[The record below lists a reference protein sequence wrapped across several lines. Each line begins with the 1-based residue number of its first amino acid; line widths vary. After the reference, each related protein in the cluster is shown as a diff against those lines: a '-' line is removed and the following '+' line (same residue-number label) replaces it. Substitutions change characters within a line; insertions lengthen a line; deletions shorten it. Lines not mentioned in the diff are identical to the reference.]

1 MRKVRALLAAVL
13 VCGLLLKGV
22 DVFGADNPEMQ
33 VSSGTTEAV
42 PGEDIT
48 LTFSLAGYD
57 DIQEEIYA
65 LGATLEYDTD
75 IFESV
80 EESDFETLSGWDQLR
95 YNADNGQFAVINKNG
110 SMEDE
115 DAFQLTLTA
124 KAQAEIK
131 ETTITLKNVS
141 VSEGKEDLFLK
152 DTEFQMSVDSDEQPE
167 ENPGETPDAPD
178 GMPEGSEDVPEDDDG
193 VESGQDDQD
202 GISGNTEDPY
212 GDADGEDPVQM
223 TAEEQSGE
231 QKSVQT
237 GDTDAGEF
245 IFIMLLL
252 ISLSVLGGILIAR
265 KRKGNKN
272 GPQILA
278 GVILCSMLAISAG
291 TRTEAAGDKGDVDG
305 DGSIGYTDV
314 ELIQKHLINLE
325 ILGQD
330 AQESADLNDDGKLT
344 VTDLALLVRMI
355 ENRTDD
361 ETPPD
366 PEGPSEPGEPSEPE
380 KPTEPEEPTDPE
392 EPAEPENP
400 SDPEEPEEEIQEA
413 IELKDITDTTLY
425 YSEGGR
431 TEEIDILDITKGL
444 PEDPEN
450 YFAVIGM
457 ESLPDLYTG
466 ISEFRQEKSGTVS
479 AVIDQADVIRYDADG
494 NRIEEYAFPVAYRDK
509 EGEHPLIKSAQ
520 ELFDKMAADSKGTFE
535 LTEDLDA
542 SGISADAP
550 AVAGTFTGELDGNGF
565 RIRNLPTALF
575 GTLSGAHIHDLVIED
590 AAVTAQRSG
599 ILANFIQRQSIVE
612 NVFIVDSSVSNSVD
626 EMGAFAGKLSDS
638 TIRRSA
644 SVNVSLRGL
653 VAVGGIVGRTEAGAL
668 IEDCYVTGK
677 VQGTYDHPSL
687 GARTGGIT
695 GWHGGGKISRCYT
708 NAEIIAPAKKGNG
721 GIIGGPNTGSPV
733 IEYSLSMS
741 TGAGY
746 RIAGFDVLDG
756 VKEVYEYS
764 GSGSAT
770 NVTESNGDNV
780 KETDA
785 VYERTFYE
793 DTLGFDGKVWDLEGL
808 ALKKLPMLA
817 DSPVEDNNYGIPS
830 YSEVKRH
837 EDYQAERETAY
848 ANMAEI
854 MPFADTAL
862 WVEYG
867 NGLFGSDPLA
877 AKKIKY
883 VLPLDGQGTYV
894 AGIHRETPG
903 RAVKIRVIFE
913 DDTRQEYSLT
923 EAKLVGNIVAS
934 YGIEGQKFPY
944 QFHNYAAAFD
954 ESVLSGLTALAS
966 GYDYNTEIAGIT
978 QEDESRLYTDY
989 YNESV
994 KGKLERVLADLF
1006 TSQER
1011 YPSYCAHPAVKALTE
1026 ERMKD
1031 EEELKR
1037 CLYSYNYYDKWY
1049 HIDYDGVV
1057 LSDLMFF
1064 GKEVLS
1070 EDINAS
1076 ELTEQLLNA
1085 SSDWRAT
1092 KQTVTFYNN
1101 VLKNI
1106 TGKDFMEFLGGFS
1119 KSIAGYG
1126 DANAWFADTFGGIL
1140 VEQNA
1145 AGDEGRIRYRIWDN
1159 LKGLPESRKNIVLP
1173 VLTAPQEDMYLIS
1186 VPSQIVIGSM
1196 NRYET
1201 YLKKDGQ
1208 ERERVRT
1215 IAEEYAGKMGIL
1227 YGVSSQ
1233 WMSNSAEQLNSFVN
1247 LQFDTRLSF
1256 PESPAASA
1264 GAQEKGAT
1272 RDPVMKWVYES
1283 VDMLSALNG
1292 SAAVADGTIVI
1303 WMWSPALGTDD
1314 YTFFTFSHETAH
1326 NQDGKYFYGGAGRRI
1341 GTGGEAHAD
1350 GNIAQ
1355 EMRDGIMVFNI
1366 SKKMDIGTEMT
1377 NNFSYERINSA
1388 EKVHSYYKK
1397 MFETGYV
1404 LDYLAAHAFF
1414 ELTPQQQAAVA
1425 VQAEHTA
1432 GGSAS
1437 MSTTYKKLTA
1447 EEIGAMNLNSMEALW
1462 DHKISIRNAA
1472 SYPEKV
1478 GTATDGSYG
1487 FESFYTM
1494 NWYQSHNDSGSPDT
1508 HSFKRLGQEMLALA
1522 GYEKGYQVYI
1532 SALSENDLDAL
1543 RKITGDPNITW
1554 RDYKLNRYRDVAQKL
1569 DKIPYFDKDAVIAQF
1584 KAAFEADTV
1593 NGNTNRSFE
1602 TKRMIYGM
1610 VKRVTGDFENGGIY
1624 ESPAVIPVTSAE
1636 ELVQY
1641 AAQNP
1646 YGYYRLEQDIDF
1658 TNVTASGGSYIP
1670 GRFIGVVDGN
1680 GHSVTGMKYPMFGD
1694 LQYAQVT
1701 DLTISAPSY
1710 AGDAQALFA
1719 VKTKK
1724 VTLGNVKVEGT
1735 DMPLPLVKNKTE
1747 GYYEYGDM
1755 SVTVDDRKITTV
1767 EEFLAIGNSAESLK
1781 KQYVLEAD
1789 LDFGSSAASDFAVAG
1804 TFSGELA
1811 GNGHTIFGLDAVLF
1825 ETMDGALVSDLTIQG
1840 TNLTRNTQKGALAN
1854 DIRNSIVEDIRVK
1867 DLTIQN
1873 DANQTGGLAGTI
1885 SNSEIRRISAENL
1898 SIRSNNTIG
1907 GIAGQFDGRIMED
1920 CIVTGSIEGTSSHQM
1935 GARIGGITGW
1945 QGGGIMRR
1953 VATKVSITAPDPVGN
1968 GGIIGGPQSGSATVE
1983 SAVSLSTGANAN
1995 RISGWDV
2002 LGITSSAYEL
2012 ETSDSQSNMN
2022 ETNTDR
2028 VFSVT
2033 EEQTK
2038 EKAFYTEILGWSED
2052 VWSFDNLAAD
2062 GIPALKM
2069 L

>member
-1 MRKVRALLAAVL
+1 MRKVRALLAAAVL
-13 VCGLLLKGV
+13 ICGLLWI
-22 DVFGADNPEMQ
+22 GADVSGADDPEMQ
-33 VSSGTTEAV
+33 VSSETTEAA
-42 PGEDIT
+42 PGDEIIF
-48 LTFSLAGYD
+48 TFSLAGYD
-57 DIQEEIYA
+57 DIREGIYA
-65 LGATLEYDTD
+65 LKATLEYDTD
-75 IFESV
+75 IFEV
-80 EESDFETLSGWDQLR
+80 AEESDFEASSGWEQLR
-95 YNADNGQFAVINKNG
+95 YNAYNGQFAVINKSG
-110 SMEDE
+110 SMKDE

-124 KAQAEIK
+124 KEQAEVK
-131 ETTITLKNVS
+131 ETTIILKDIS
-141 VSEGKEDLFLK
+141 VSEGMEDIFLK
-152 DTEFQMSVDSDEQPE
+152 DTEFRMTVNSDEQPE
-167 ENPGETPDAPD
+167 NGGGEGIPGRPDKTPENSDEETEIPEGNPEETPEGPD
-178 GMPEGSEDVPEDDDG
+178 VVPGGTGEVSGDDSAHLSAIQQSEEY
-193 VESGQDDQD
+193 E
-202 GISGNTEDPY
+202 
-212 GDADGEDPVQM
+212 
-223 TAEEQSGE
+223 
-231 QKSVQT
+231 SVQT
-237 GDTDAGEF
+237 GDTNAGAF
-245 IFIMLLL
+245 FFIMMFLA
-252 ISLSVLGGILIAR
+252 SLSILGGILFTRTR
-265 KRKGNKN
+265 KRKQNKN
-272 GPQILA
+272 GPKLLA
-278 GVILCSMLAISAG
+278 GLILCSMLAVSAG
-291 TRTEAAGDKGDVDG
+291 VRTEAATEKGDVDG
-305 DGSIGYTDV
+305 NGNIDYTDV
-314 ELIQKHLINLE
+314 ELIQRHLIDLE
-325 ILGQD
+325 LLGQD
-330 AQESADLNDDGKLT
+330 TQEPADLNDDGQLT
-344 VTDLALLVRMI
+344 VTDLALLVRRI
-355 ENRTDD
+355 ENLP
-361 ETPPD
+361 ESGD
-366 PEGPSEPGEPSEPE
+366 PSEPSEPE
-380 KPTEPEEPTDPE
+380 KPEKPTEPGE
-392 EPAEPENP
+392 P
-400 SDPEEPEEEIQEA
+400 SDPEAERQEA

-425 YSEGGR
+425 YSGDGK

-450 YFAVIGM
+450 YYAVIGM

-466 ISEFRQEKSGTVS
+466 ISEFRQEESKTVS
-479 AVIDQADVIRYDADG
+479 AVIDLENVIRYDADG
-494 NRIEEYAFPVAYRDK
+494 NRIEEYSFPVAYRDK
-509 EGEHPLIKSAQ
+509 DGEHPLIKSAQ
-520 ELFDKMAADSKGTFE
+520 ELFDKMAADPKGTFE
-535 LTEDLDA
+535 LSEDLDA
-542 SGISADAP
+542 SDISADAP
-550 AVAGTFTGELDGNGF
+550 AIAGTFTGELDGNGF
-565 RIRNLPTALF
+565 RIRNLSTPLF

-590 AAVTAQRSG
+590 ASITAQKSG
-599 ILANFIQRQSIVE
+599 ILSDSIQKQSLVE

-626 EMGAFAGKLSDS
+626 GMGAFAGKLSDS

-653 VAVGGIVGRTEAGAL
+653 VAVGGIVGKTETGAL

-708 NAEIIAPAKKGNG
+708 KAEIVAPAKKGNG

-756 VKEVYEYS
+756 LKEVYEYS

-770 NVTESNGDNV
+770 NVTDSNGNNV

-793 DTLGFDGKVWDLEGL
+793 NTLGFDGKVWDLSGL
-808 ALKKLPMLA
+808 VLKKLPQLS
-817 DSPVEDNNYGIPS
+817 DSPVWDNNGIPS

-867 NGLFGSDPLA
+867 NGLSASDDLA

-883 VLPLDGQGTYV
+883 VIPLDEQGAYV
-894 AGIHRETPG
+894 AGIHRKTLDK
-903 RAVKIRVIFE
+903 AVKIRIIFE
-913 DDTRQEYSLT
+913 DDTRQDHALT
-923 EAKLVGNIVAS
+923 EPRLVGNIVAS
-934 YGIEGQKFPY
+934 YGIEGQQFPY
-944 QFHNYAAAFD
+944 QFHNYAAAFGENVISD
-954 ESVLSGLTALAS
+954 LTALAS
-966 GYDYNTEIAGIT
+966 AYDYNIEIAGIT

-994 KGKLERVLADLF
+994 QGKLERILSDLY
-1006 TSQER
+1006 TSQEN
-1011 YPSYCAHPAVKALTE
+1011 YPSYCSHPAVQALTE

-1031 EEELKR
+1031 EDTLKR
-1037 CLYSYNYYDKWY
+1037 HLYAYSYYDKWY
-1049 HIDYDGVV
+1049 HINYGGVI

-1064 GKEVLS
+1064 GKEVLP

-1076 ELTEQLLNA
+1076 ELTELLLNA

-1106 TGKDFMEFLGGFS
+1106 TGKDFMDFLGDFANSLG
-1119 KSIAGYG
+1119 GYKDG
-1126 DANAWFADTFGGIL
+1126 NAWFADTFDGIL

-1145 AGDEGRIRYRIWDN
+1145 TGDEGRIRYRIWDN
-1159 LKGLPESRKNIVLP
+1159 LKGLPDSRKNIVLP

-1201 YLKKDGQ
+1201 YLNKDGQ
-1208 ERERVRT
+1208 ERERIRA
-1215 IAEEYAGKMGIL
+1215 IAKEYAGKMGIF
-1227 YGVSSQ
+1227 YGVSSK
-1233 WMSNSAEQLNSFVN
+1233 WMSNSADQLNSFVN

-1256 PESPAASA
+1256 PESPAAAA
-1264 GAQEKGAT
+1264 GAQEKGVT

-1283 VDMLSALNG
+1283 VDMLNALND

-1303 WMWSPALGTDD
+1303 WMWSPALGTDN

-1326 NQDGKYFYGGAGRRI
+1326 NQDGRYFYGGAGRRK

-1366 SKKMDIGTEMT
+1366 SKNMDIGTEMT
-1377 NNFSYERINSA
+1377 NNFSYERIDSA

-1404 LDYLAAHAFF
+1404 LDYLAAQAFF

-1432 GGSAS
+1432 GGNAS

-1462 DHKISIRNAA
+1462 DHKISIRNAS

-1522 GYEKGYQVYI
+1522 GYEKGYQVYM

-1543 RKITGDPNITW
+1543 RKITGNPNITW
-1554 RDYKLNRYRDVAQKL
+1554 REYKLNRYREVEQKL
-1569 DKIPYFDKDAVIAQF
+1569 DQIPYFDKDAVIAQF

-1593 NGNTNRSFE
+1593 NGNTNQSFE

-1610 VKRVTGDFENGGIY
+1610 VKRVTGDFSTGGIY

-1636 ELVQY
+1636 ELIQY

-1658 TNVTASGGSYIP
+1658 TNVTVSGGSYIP
-1670 GRFIGVVDGN
+1670 GRFIGMVDGN
-1680 GHSVTGMKYPMFGD
+1680 GHSVTGMKYPLFGD

-1719 VKTKK
+1719 LKTKK

-1767 EEFLAIGNSAESLK
+1767 EEFLAIGDSAESLK

-1789 LDFGSSAASDFAVAG
+1789 LDFSSSVSSDFAVAG
-1804 TFSGELA
+1804 TFSGELD
-1811 GNGHTIFGLDAVLF
+1811 GNGHTISGLDAVLF
-1825 ETMDGALVSDLTIQG
+1825 ERMDGAFVSDLTIKG
-1840 TNLTRNTQKGALAN
+1840 TNLTQNAQKGALAN
-1854 DIRNSIVEDIRVK
+1854 DIRNSIVEDIRVTN
-1867 DLTIQN
+1867 LTIWN
-1873 DANQTGGLAGTI
+1873 DGNQVGGLAGII
-1885 SNSEIRRISAENL
+1885 SNSEIRRISMENL

-1920 CIVTGSIEGTSSHQM
+1920 CIVTGAIEGTIRHQM
-1935 GARIGGITGW
+1935 GARVGGITGW

-2002 LGITSSAYEL
+2002 LGIASSAYEL
-2012 ETSDSQSNMN
+2012 ETSDSQSSIN
-2022 ETNTDR
+2022 EANTDR
-2028 VFSVT
+2028 IFTFT
-2033 EEQTK
+2033 EEQAK
-2038 EKAFYTEILGWSED
+2038 EKAFYTETLGWSED
-2052 VWSFDNLAAD
+2052 VWSFNSLAAD
-2062 GIPALKM
+2062 GVPALKKP
-2069 L
+2069 

>member
-1 MRKVRALLAAVL
+1 MKTDTISPDNVKQKGLKQRMRKVRALLAAVL
-13 VCGLLLKGV
+13 VCGLLLKGA
-22 DVFGADNPEMQ
+22 DVFGANIPKIQ
-33 VSSGTTEAV
+33 VSSGTTEAA
-42 PGEDIT
+42 PGEKIT

-57 DIQEEIYA
+57 DIQEGIYA
-65 LGATLEYDTD
+65 LKATLEYDPD
-75 IFESV
+75 IFEAV
-80 EESDFETLSGWDQLR
+80 EEPDFETLSGWEQLQ
-95 YNADNGQFAVINKNG
+95 YNADNGQFAVINKSG
-110 SMEDE
+110 SVKNE
-115 DAFQLTLTA
+115 DAFRLTLTA

-131 ETTITLKNVS
+131 ETTILLKDIS
-141 VSEGKEDLFLK
+141 VSEGKEDIFLK
-152 DTEFQMSVDSDEQPE
+152 DTEFQMTVNSDEQPE
-167 ENPGETPDAPD
+167 NGGGEGVLEDPDETPEDSDEELKIPEKN
-178 GMPEGSEDVPEDDDG
+178 PEGSGEASDTDRED
-193 VESGQDDQD
+193 S
-202 GISGNTEDPY
+202 
-212 GDADGEDPVQM
+212 
-223 TAEEQSGE
+223 AERSSEQQSE
-231 QKSVQT
+231 EKENVQT
-237 GDTDAGEF
+237 GDTDAGVF
-245 IFIMLLL
+245 FFIMILLVSLL
-252 ISLSVLGGILIAR
+252 ILGGILITRTR
-265 KRKGNKN
+265 KKKQNKN
-272 GPQILA
+272 GPKLLA
-278 GVILCSMLAISAG
+278 GLILCSVLAVSAG
-291 TRTEAAGDKGDVDG
+291 VRAEAAAEKGDVDG
-305 DGSIGYTDV
+305 NGNIDYTDV
-314 ELIQKHLINLE
+314 ELIQRHLIELQLLE
-325 ILGQD
+325 QD
-330 AQESADLNDDGKLT
+330 AQEPADINDDGKLT
-344 VTDLALLVRMI
+344 LTDLALLVRRI
-355 ENRTDD
+355 ENLP
-361 ETPPD
+361 ESGD
-366 PEGPSEPGEPSEPE
+366 PSEPSEPE
-380 KPTEPEEPTDPE
+380 E
-392 EPAEPENP
+392 P
-400 SDPEEPEEEIQEA
+400 SDPEEEIQEA
-413 IELKDITDTTLY
+413 IELKDVTDTTLY
-425 YSEGGR
+425 YSGDGK

-565 RIRNLPTALF
+565 RIRNLPTSLF

-746 RIAGFDVLDG
+746 RIAGFDVLNG

-764 GSGSAT
+764 GSGSST
-770 NVTESNGDNV
+770 NVTEANGNSV

-793 DTLGFDGKVWDLEGL
+793 DTLGFDAEIWNLEGL
-808 ALKKLPMLA
+808 ALKKLPILS
-817 DSPVEDNNYGIPS
+817 DSPVEDNSYGIPS
-830 YSEVKRH
+830 YSEVKDY

-867 NGLFGSDPLA
+867 NGLSASDALA
-877 AKKIKY
+877 VKKIKY
-883 VLPLDGQGTYV
+883 VLPLDEQGAYV
-894 AGIHRETPG
+894 AGIHRESTD
-903 RAVKIRVIFE
+903 RAVKVRVVFE

-934 YGIEGQKFPY
+934 YGIEGQQFPY
-944 QFHNYAAAFD
+944 QFHNYAAAFN
-954 ESVLSGLTALAS
+954 ESVLSGLTALAFA
-966 GYDYNTEIAGIT
+966 YDYNTEIAGIT

-1037 CLYSYNYYDKWY
+1037 YLYSYNYYDKWY

-1119 KSIAGYG
+1119 KSIAGYE
-1126 DANAWFADTFGGIL
+1126 DANAWFADTFDGIL

-1208 ERERVRT
+1208 ERERVRA
-1215 IAEEYAGKMGIL
+1215 IAEEYAGKMGIF

-1256 PESPAASA
+1256 PESPVASA

-1404 LDYLAAHAFF
+1404 LDYLAAQAFF

-1569 DKIPYFDKDAVIAQF
+1569 DQIPYFDKDAVIAQF

-1593 NGNTNRSFE
+1593 NGNTNQSFE

-1610 VKRVTGDFENGGIY
+1610 VKRVTGDFSTGGIY
-1624 ESPAVIPVTSAE
+1624 ESPGVIPVTSAE
-1636 ELVQY
+1636 ELIQY

-1680 GHSVTGMKYPMFGD
+1680 GYSLTGMKYPLFGD

-1789 LDFGSSAASDFAVAG
+1789 LDFGSSASSDFAVAG

-1811 GNGHTIFGLDAVLF
+1811 GNGHTISGLDAVLF
-1825 ETMDGALVSDLTIQG
+1825 ERMDGASSLGPDDSEERTLLEIP
-1840 TNLTRNTQKGALAN
+1840 RKGALAN
-1854 DIRNSIVEDIRVK
+1854 DIRNSIVEDVRVK

-1873 DANQTGGLAGTI
+1873 DANQAGGLAGTI

-1907 GIAGQFDGRIMED
+1907 GIAGQFDGRILED
-1920 CIVTGSIEGTSSHQM
+1920 CIVTGSIEGTSRHQM

-1953 VATKVSITAPDPVGN
+1953 VAAKVSITAPDPVGN

-2028 VFSVT
+2028 VFAVT

-2038 EKAFYTEILGWSED
+2038 EKTFYTETLGWSGE
-2052 VWSFDNLAAD
+2052 VWSFDSIAED
-2062 GIPALKM
+2062 GIPELNI

>member
-1 MRKVRALLAAVL
+1 MGRLRALLTAAVL
-13 VCGLLLKGV
+13 TLGLLWK
-22 DVFGADNPEMQ
+22 GADVYGAGAPVLSVEPH
-33 VSSGTTEAV
+33 SSEIV
-42 PGEDIT
+42 PGEEVI
-48 LTFSLAGYD
+48 LTFALGGYD
-57 DIQEEIYA
+57 EIQDGLRAFKASI
-65 LGATLEYDTD
+65 EYDQEV
-75 IFESV
+75 FEAAG
-80 EESDFETLSGWDQLR
+80 EDDFQTLNQWEQFR
-95 YNADNGQFAVINKNG
+95 YNAKNGQMAVIHKGG
-110 SMEDE
+110 SVADE
-115 DAFQLTLTA
+115 EIFRLTLTA
-124 KAQAEIK
+124 KKSIALR
-131 ETTITLKNVS
+131 ETSILVKDIS
-141 VSEGKEDLFLK
+141 ISEGKEDLLPE
-152 DTEFQMSVDSDEQPE
+152 DVSLLLTTASGTDEEPEGDAGIPGDDGSPEEPEDEDGADSPGANGSAGESETGDGAGDSDGDTGHPDSEQTAGEEPGAGTKAE
-167 ENPGETPDAPD
+167 AETEAETENPGA
-178 GMPEGSEDVPEDDDG
+178 
-193 VESGQDDQD
+193 
-202 GISGNTEDPY
+202 
-212 GDADGEDPVQM
+212 
-223 TAEEQSGE
+223 
-231 QKSVQT
+231 VQT
-237 GDTDAGEF
+237 GDTDGGIILF
-245 IFIMLLL
+245 VMLL
-252 ISLSVLGGILIAR
+252 ISLAVLGGILAAR
-265 KRKGNKN
+265 KKKENKN
-272 GPQILA
+272 GPKILV
-278 GVILCSMLAISAG
+278 GVILGSMLAVSAG
-291 TRTEAAGDKGDVDG
+291 VRTEASGVKGDVDG
-305 DGSIGYTDV
+305 NGNIDYTDV
-314 ELIQKHLINLE
+314 ELTQKHLIDLE
-325 ILGQD
+325 LLEQD
-330 AQESADLNDDGKLT
+330 AQKPADLNDDGQIT
-344 VTDLALLVRMI
+344 VTDLALLVHRI
-355 ENRTDD
+355 ENQ
-361 ETPPD
+361 PD
-366 PEGPSEPGEPSEPE
+366 IEAPSKPEEPSEPE
-380 KPTEPEEPTDPE
+380 
-392 EPAEPENP
+392 
-400 SDPEEPEEEIQEA
+400 EEIREA
-413 IELKDITDTTLY
+413 IELKDITSTTLY
-425 YSEGGR
+425 YSEGGK
-431 TEEIDILDITKGL
+431 TEEIDILDITRGL

-450 YFAVIGM
+450 YYAVIGM

-466 ISEFRQEKSGTVS
+466 ISEFRQEKSGAVS
-479 AVIDQADVIRYDADG
+479 VVIDQEDMIQYDDDG

-509 EGEHPLIKSAQ
+509 EGEHPLIKSAR
-520 ELFDKMAADSKGTFE
+520 ELLEKMAADPKGTFE

-550 AVAGTFTGELDGNGF
+550 AIAGTFTGELDGNGF
-565 RIRNLPTALF
+565 RIRNLPTSLF

-590 AAVTAQRSG
+590 ASITAQRSG
-599 ILANFIQRQSIVE
+599 ILANFIQRQSVVE

-626 EMGAFAGKLSDS
+626 EMGAFAGKISDS

-653 VAVGGIVGRTEAGAL
+653 VAVGGIAGKTESGAL

-687 GARTGGIT
+687 GARTGGIA

-708 NAEIIAPAKKGNG
+708 KAEIVAPAKKGNG
-721 GIIGGPNTGSPV
+721 GIIGGPNTGNPV

-741 TGAGY
+741 TGSGY

-764 GSGSAT
+764 DSGSTT
-770 NVTESNGDNV
+770 NVTESNGGKV

-793 DTLGFDGKVWDLEGL
+793 DTLGFDGKIWDLGGL
-808 ALKKLPMLA
+808 ALKKLPQLA
-817 DSPVEDNNYGIPS
+817 DSPAWDNNYGIPS

-837 EDYQAERETAY
+837 EDYRAEREMAY

-862 WVEYG
+862 WIEYG
-867 NGLFGSDPLA
+867 NGLSESDALA
-877 AKKIKY
+877 VKKIKY
-883 VLPLDGQGTYV
+883 VIPLDEQGAYV
-894 AGIHRETPG
+894 AGIHRTTPG
-903 RAVKIRVIFE
+903 KAVKIRVIFE
-913 DDTRQEYSLT
+913 DDTRQDYALSEP
-923 EAKLVGNIVAS
+923 KLVGNIVAS
-934 YGIEGQKFPY
+934 YRMEGQQFSY

-954 ESVLSGLTALAS
+954 GSVISDLTALAS
-966 GYDYNTEIAGIT
+966 AYDYNTEIAGIT

-989 YNESV
+989 YSESV
-994 KGKLERVLADLF
+994 KGKLERVLSDLF
-1006 TSQER
+1006 ASQER
-1011 YPSYCAHPAVKALTE
+1011 YPSYCEHPAVQALTE

-1031 EEELKR
+1031 EDALKQH
-1037 CLYSYNYYDKWY
+1037 LYAYNYYDKWY
-1049 HIDYDGVV
+1049 HINYGGVI

-1064 GKEVLS
+1064 GREVLP
-1070 EDINAS
+1070 ENINAS
-1076 ELTEQLLNA
+1076 HLTEQLLNV
-1085 SSDWRAT
+1085 SSDWRTT

-1106 TGKDFMEFLGGFS
+1106 TGKDFMEFLGGFA
-1119 KSIAGYG
+1119 KSIAGYE
-1126 DANAWFADTFGGIL
+1126 DANTWFADTFDGIL
-1140 VEQNA
+1140 VEQKA

-1159 LKGLPESRKNIVLP
+1159 LKGLPEGRKNIVLP

-1208 ERERVRT
+1208 ERERIRA
-1215 IAEEYAGKMGIL
+1215 IAEEYAGKMGIF
-1227 YGVSSQ
+1227 YGVSSR

-1256 PESPAASA
+1256 PESPAAAA
-1264 GAQEKGAT
+1264 GAQEKGVT

-1303 WMWSPALGTDD
+1303 WMWSPALGTDN

-1326 NQDGKYFYGGAGRRI
+1326 NQDGRYFYGGAGRRN

-1366 SKKMDIGTEMT
+1366 SKNMDIGTEMT
-1377 NNFSYERINSA
+1377 NNFSYERIDSA
-1388 EKVHSYYKK
+1388 EKVHSYYEK

-1404 LDYLAAHAFF
+1404 LDYLAAQAFF

-1432 GGSAS
+1432 GGKAS

-1447 EEIGAMNLNSMEALW
+1447 DEIGAMNLNSMEALW
-1462 DHKISIRNAA
+1462 DHKISIRNAS

-1554 RDYKLNRYRDVAQKL
+1554 RDYKLNRYREVAQKL
-1569 DKIPYFDKDAVIAQF
+1569 DQIPYFDRDEIIAQF

-1593 NGNTNRSFE
+1593 NGNTNQSFE

-1610 VKRVTGDFENGGIY
+1610 VKRVTGDFSTGGIY
-1624 ESPAVIPVTSAE
+1624 ESPTVIPVTSAE
-1636 ELVQY
+1636 ELIQY

-1658 TNVTASGGSYIP
+1658 TDITALGGSYIP
-1670 GRFIGVVDGN
+1670 GRFIGVLDGN
-1680 GHSVTGMKYPMFGD
+1680 GHSLTGMKYPLFGD

-1724 VTLGNVKVEGT
+1724 VTLGNIKAAGT
-1735 DMPLPLVKNKTE
+1735 DMPLPLVKTKTE

-1755 SVTVDDRKITTV
+1755 SVTVEDRKITTV
-1767 EEFLAIGNSAESLK
+1767 EEFLAIGASAESLK

-1789 LDFGSSAASDFAVAG
+1789 LDFGSAASSDFAVAG
-1804 TFSGELA
+1804 TFSGELS
-1811 GNGHTIFGLDAVLF
+1811 GNGHTISGLDAVLF
-1825 ETMDGALVSDLTIQG
+1825 ERIDGAYVSDLTIKG
-1840 TNLTRNTQKGALAN
+1840 TNLAQNTQKGALAN

-1867 DLTIQN
+1867 DLTIRN
-1873 DANQTGGLAGTI
+1873 DANQVGGLAGTI
-1885 SNSEIRRISAENL
+1885 SNSEIRRVSAEEI

-1907 GIAGQFDGRIMED
+1907 GVAGQFDGRIMED
-1920 CIVTGSIEGTSSHQM
+1920 CIVTGAIEGTIRHQM
-1935 GARIGGITGW
+1935 GARVGGITGW
-1945 QGGGIMRR
+1945 QGGGIIRR
-1953 VATKVSITAPDPVGN
+1953 VVTKVSITAPDPVGN
-1968 GGIIGGPQSGSATVE
+1968 GGIIGGPQSGSVAVE
-1983 SAVSLSTGANAN
+1983 SAVSLSTGASAN

-2012 ETSDSQSNMN
+2012 ETSDSQSSMN
-2022 ETNTDR
+2022 ETNADR
-2028 VFSVT
+2028 VFAVT
-2033 EEQTK
+2033 EEQAK
-2038 EKAFYTEILGWSED
+2038 EKAFYTETLGWSEG
-2052 VWSFDNLAAD
+2052 VWDFDSLVAD
-2062 GIPALKM
+2062 GIPALKI